1 MMRLLLQLKLN
12 HHICPIEPWNGGYT
26 GYYLRKF
33 IDPSV
38 DGRYSGSATPW
49 RIFRFGEI
57 VLNYAEACIE
67 MGDEGEA
74 RTYINMIR
82 KRAGMPDITESG
94 DALRHRYRHERRI
107 ELFMEDNRFYDFRR
121 WVIGPEAYNINAI
134 GVDIR
139 YKLLPDHTTSTIPEV
154 TPKVIQTRA
163 WLEKAHFF
171 PIMRTERNKNDLL
184 IQNSGY

>member
-12 HHICPIEPWNGGYT
+12 YHICPIEPWNGGYT

-57 VLNYAEACIE
+57 LLNYAEACIE
-67 MGDEGEA
+67 LGEDAEA

-82 KRAGMPDITESG
+82 RRAAMPEITESG
-94 DALRHRYRHERRI
+94 AALRDRYRQERRI
-107 ELFMEDNRFYDFRR
+107 ELYMEDKRFYDVRR
-121 WVIGPEAYNINAI
+121 WVLGPETY
-134 GVDIR
+134 VDLTAVDVR
-139 YKLLPDHTTSTIPEV
+139 YKLNPDKTTATVPTI
-154 TPKVIQTRA
+154 TPKVHQTRK
-163 WLEKAHFF
+163 WDDKSYFF
-171 PIMRTERNKNDLL
+171 PIMRDEINKNDLL
-184 IQNSGY
+184 VQNPGY